1 MTCKE
6 NLPSKGSRGEYL
18 VVLQFLLLA
27 AFIVIPVW
35 PDLGETA
42 FFGDSSLVRWPVLA
56 LFWATALALGGFGS
70 HRIREFL
77 TPLPYPVDHNRLVT
91 TGIYGLVRHPLY
103 SSQLFAAFGWA
114 VFALSLSHLFLFII
128 AFLFFN
134 YKASKEEAW
143 LTLRHPEYRE
153 YAMKVKKFIPW
164 LY

>member
-1 MTCKE
+1 MTRKE
-6 NLPSKGSRGEYL
+6 NLPPKGSRGEYL
-18 VVLQFLLLA
+18 VALQFLLLA
-27 AFIVIPVW
+27 AFILAPVW

-42 FFGDSSLVRWPVLA
+42 LFGDSSPLRWSVLA

-91 TGIYGLVRHPLY
+91 TGVYGLVRHPLY

-114 VFALSLSHLFLFII
+114 VFALSLSHMVLFVV

-143 LTLRHPEYRE
+143 LTEKHPEYIG
-153 YAMKVKKFIPW
+153 YARKVKKFVPW
-164 LY
+164 IY